1 MKSEYRRKQEAKERE
16 SKALQQ
22 IKKRLG
28 VRAPKPLRGAMQS
41 PLVAKAWERRPRTAP
56 TSDQIPASAPAD
68 DFMHAHKWKRGV
80 RENVA
85 TVKEIRRKASK
96 IAPAQRRSAISARRK
111 LAALVAA
118 RIKSVPI
125 SACPFW
131 VKSGRRSDHTRPIYP
146 QEQIIPVLTHR
157 LPNAY
162 YSNPVCGSTPVFV
175 RDSGRAVNRRT
186 C

>member
-1 MKSEYRRKQEAKERE
+1 MKSEYRRKEEAKERE

-28 VRAPKPLRGAMQS
+28 VRAPKPLRGAMRS
-41 PLVAKAWERRPRTAP
+41 PLVAKSWERRPRTAP

-96 IAPAQRRSAISARRK
+96 IAPAYNK
-111 LAALVAA
+111 GALQ
-118 RIKSVPI
+118 
-125 SACPFW
+125 
-131 VKSGRRSDHTRPIYP
+131 Y
-146 QEQIIPVLTHR
+146 
-157 LPNAY
+157 LPDEKD
-162 YSNPVCGSTPVFV
+162 G
-175 RDSGRAVNRRT
+175 
-186 C
+186 

>member
-1 MKSEYRRKQEAKERE
+1 MPGLFWKFSRACERPTKVLVPTLTCVHEIGISTEAGGRE

-28 VRAPKPLRGAMQS
+28 VRAPKPLRGAMRS

-56 TSDQIPASAPAD
+56 TSDQIPASGPAD

-96 IAPAQRRSAISARRK
+96 IAPAYNK
-111 LAALVAA
+111 GALQ
-118 RIKSVPI
+118 
-125 SACPFW
+125 
-131 VKSGRRSDHTRPIYP
+131 Y
-146 QEQIIPVLTHR
+146 
-157 LPNAY
+157 LPDE
-162 YSNPVCGSTPVFV
+162 S
-175 RDSGRAVNRRT
+175 
-186 C
+186 

>member
-1 MKSEYRRKQEAKERE
+1 MKSEYRLKQEAKERE

-28 VRAPKPLRGAMQS
+28 VRAPKPLRGAMRS

-80 RENVA
+80 RENAA

-96 IAPAQRRSAISARRK
+96 IAPAYNK
-111 LAALVAA
+111 GALQ
-118 RIKSVPI
+118 
-125 SACPFW
+125 
-131 VKSGRRSDHTRPIYP
+131 Y
-146 QEQIIPVLTHR
+146 
-157 LPNAY
+157 LPDE
-162 YSNPVCGSTPVFV
+162 S
-175 RDSGRAVNRRT
+175 
-186 C
+186 

>member
-28 VRAPKPLRGAMQS
+28 VRVPKPLRGAMQS

-80 RENVA
+80 RKNVA
-85 TVKEIRRKASK
+85 TVKEIRRKGVKDRSRLQQGSAAIPAGRERPLRVLRASWWT
-96 IAPAQRRSAISARRK
+96 AQSPSA
-111 LAALVAA
+111 V
-118 RIKSVPI
+118 
-125 SACPFW
+125 
-131 VKSGRRSDHTRPIYP
+131 
-146 QEQIIPVLTHR
+146 R
-157 LPNAY
+157 LLIR
-162 YSNPVCGSTPVFV
+162 V
-175 RDSGRAVNRRT
+175 DSS
-186 C
+186 